1 MLPKVENLV
10 LEDSAS
16 ASERDAS
23 GENLTI
29 WFNRPESRNAL
40 SSEMADELAAVFEA
54 LPDTRY
60 RTVVLRGR
68 GESFCSGGDL
78 KMFRNVFQAGMPREE
93 IVAFNAD
100 FGRTL
105 TAIRALPQLFVV
117 AIEGS
122 AMAGGLG
129 ISCLA
134 DVVVCTADARFSLTE
149 VTLGIPPAQIT
160 PVVMQRIGASEARRL
175 LLTAQKFDGLEA
187 KRLGLAHFV
196 EPDVDALN
204 ARVDAIL
211 SDASRCAPGAVALTK
226 QIIGAV
232 PELGEQALV
241 QFAAERFA
249 DAMLGDEAREGMRA
263 FGEKRAPDWR
273 SLNQST
279 EPGEQALAAAK
290 EVES

>member
-1 MLPKVENLV
+1 MLPKVENLI
-10 LEDSAS
+10 LEDAAS
-16 ASERDAS
+16 ASGSDTR
-23 GENLTI
+23 GEHLTI
-29 WFNRPESRNAL
+29 WFNRPETRNAL
-40 SSEMADELAAVFEA
+40 SKEMADELAAVLEA
-54 LPDTRY
+54 LPKTGY

-68 GESFCSGGDL
+68 GGSFCSGGDL
-78 KMFRNVFQAGMPREE
+78 KMFRNVFQAGVPRED
-93 IVAFNAD
+93 IVAFNAE

-105 TAIRALPQLFVV
+105 AAIRALPQLFVV
-117 AIEGS
+117 AIEGA

-187 KRLGLAHFV
+187 KRIGFAHFV
-196 EPDVDALN
+196 EADADALN
-204 ARVDAIL
+204 ARVDVIL

-232 PELGEQALV
+232 SALDEPALV

-273 SLNQST
+273 
-279 EPGEQALAAAK
+279 ALAGSAAK
-290 EVES
+290 EAQS